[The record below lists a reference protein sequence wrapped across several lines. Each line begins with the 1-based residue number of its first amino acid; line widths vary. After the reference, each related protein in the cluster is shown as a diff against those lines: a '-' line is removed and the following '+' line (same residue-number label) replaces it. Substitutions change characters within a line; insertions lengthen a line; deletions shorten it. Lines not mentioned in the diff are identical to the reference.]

1 MNMMKRLLLAFVM
14 VAFAATAQ
22 AASDR
27 LKPFLLSEVT
37 SGDVAQVLSSVEQK
51 LSEAGFDIVGSYS
64 PYEGATILGVTSDA
78 LRSAAAQSEFGGY
91 AVVQRVALTRLNGEV
106 QVSYTNPTYMSH
118 AYRMN
123 SDLAEVT
130 AALEQALGNA
140 GAFGPDEGLTPEKV
154 RKYHYMFGMPYFDDA
169 IELAKHDS
177 YEAAVAA
184 VEKSLKETKG
194 TSRAWRVD
202 VPGKEETVF
211 GVGMVKGKDGN
222 KYADD
227 PYIMSEIDFK
237 DLRSTAHL
245 PYEVLVSG
253 NRVYTLPAEFRIA
266 INFPDLKMMGSNS
279 FMNIME
285 TPDAVQELLTLG
297 AGGKVETASFW

>member
-1 MNMMKRLLLAFVM
+1 MIKRFLLTVAM
-14 VAFAATAQ
+14 VAVAATAH
-22 AASDR
+22 AAGDN

-37 SGDVAQVLSSVEQK
+37 SGDVAEVQASVEQK
-51 LSEAGFDIVGSYS
+51 LGEAGFDVVGRYS
-64 PYEGATILGVTSDA
+64 PYQGATILGVTSDA
-78 LRSAAAQSEFGGY
+78 LRAAAAQSEFGGY
-91 AVVQRVALTRLNGEV
+91 AAVQRVALTSLNGEV

-123 SDLAEVT
+123 GDLAEVT

-140 GAFGPDEGLTPEKV
+140 GAFGPDKGMASKKV
-154 RKYHYMFGMPYFDDA
+154 RKYHYMFGMPYFDDG

-184 VEKSLKETKG
+184 VEKGLKETEG
-194 TSRAWRVD
+194 TTRVWRVD

-211 GVGMVKGKDGN
+211 GVGMAKGKDGS

-227 PYIMSEIDFK
+227 PYIMGEIDFK
-237 DLRSTAHL
+237 ELRSTAHL

-253 NRVYTLPAEFRIA
+253 DRVYTLPAEFRIA

-285 TPDAVQELLTLG
+285 TPDAVEELLTLG
-297 AGGKVETASFW
+297 AGGKAEKATFW